1 MSYNIAYIQ
10 NLKKKKDTNEL
21 TYKTETDSQTQR
33 TNVWLPRRWRGGGE
47 TDWEFGISRWKL
59 LYTGW
64 INNKVLLPSTGS
76 YIHCPVINHHGK
88 NEK

>member
-1 MSYNIAYIQ
+1 MPSDIISMW
-10 NLKKKKDTNEL
+10 NLKYGTNEL

-59 LYTGW
+59 
-64 INNKVLLPSTGS
+64 
-76 YIHCPVINHHGK
+76 
-88 NEK
+88 